1 MLACHDE
8 SVPLSGRELAQL
20 DDCCSTDRSE
30 RNRSVDLEA
39 PWATL
44 RVSQDDVSVL
54 DVLERDATCLLETG
68 TRRVEEVDDRAASTM
83 HAECLFT
90 DGRQLPD

>member
-68 TRRVEEVDDRAASTM
+68 TRRVEKVDDRAASTM
-83 HAECLFT
+83 HVERLFT